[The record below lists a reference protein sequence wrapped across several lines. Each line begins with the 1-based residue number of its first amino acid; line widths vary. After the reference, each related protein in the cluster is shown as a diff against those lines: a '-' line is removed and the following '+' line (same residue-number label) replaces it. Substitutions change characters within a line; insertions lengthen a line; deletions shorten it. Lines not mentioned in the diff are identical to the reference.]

1 VDSIRNYP
9 NKQILAKE
17 ILVETGIIGNVDNSG
32 SGDRSAEQYI
42 DYYFKIL
49 DNIYQMASKP
59 AHTKLRGR
67 AIPERFSMT
76 PDRSDA
82 VFVFTTALAA
92 CKFLIERINLY
103 INTVK

>member
-1 VDSIRNYP
+1 
-9 NKQILAKE
+9 LAKE
-17 ILVETGIIGNVDNSG
+17 LLVDTGIIGNVDNSG

-59 AHTKLRGR
+59 AHTKLRGQM
-67 AIPERFSMT
+67 APRFSMT
-76 PDRSDA
+76 PDRADA
-82 VFVFTTALAA
+82 IFVLTTGLAA
-92 CKFLIERINLY
+92 AKFLLEKINLY